1 MKLRHGQLWRRLGL
15 AIVSGI
21 LVASLAPSTI
31 AAPLDGQDMRGD
43 AQSADVDLSRSDS
56 GAADSDA
63 SQDRAASD
71 GTDASESADSAD
83 STESAD
89 AATAS
94 SQEESADVRT
104 YVYPGTSGPTRVH
117 VITTQ
122 GSDAILLES
131 KGVFG
136 MIDGGEGQGAPDGSD
151 PRYPLRPGT
160 TPASKGDTQRILDYM
175 SSQGVTSSNLAFYL
189 GTHPHSDHID
199 NADDIIYRFHPQVI
213 FSPEYSDAWIS
224 NPNALWDNQWVY
236 DRMIAAASWA
246 QRSYG
251 AQLVQHVRN
260 YDTHVQLGDMD
271 VQLIPFDPQESYRR
285 HPIRDANLLG
295 WGSVVSAFGHRAF
308 LAADLEI
315 EGDLEDRI
323 AAVVGHVDMLKAGHH
338 GLATSNSE
346 SFMATL
352 SPSMIIQTNPEWV
365 TPDRLTTSVTVSG
378 TASWAPT
385 ADLWDRA
392 RIPAVVGTFSESG
405 ISYND
410 LSAASWGHEYYQ
422 GVTPRAWWFQGARPQ
437 STYGWWKSWSGNWYF
452 FADHP
457 YCATSQWVNDR
468 GTWYWMDST
477 GVMATGWIYDG
488 SSRYYLDD
496 KGNPT
501 AQGWQSVD
509 GNWHYFVDGR
519 ASTGWLADRGTW
531 YRLDESTGAMLTGW
545 QKVDGRWYYMR
556 SSGAVVTGW
565 QSIDGSWYYFDGAG
579 TMATGWIQ
587 DGGSWY
593 YMNESGK
600 MVSGWLRD
608 GDAWYYM
615 SSSGAMTVGWQN
627 VGGSWYY
634 FPGSGVMVTGW
645 IQDGG
650 SWYYMSETGA
660 MVTGTQVI
668 DGRRATFTASG
679 RWTGYLP

>member
-1 MKLRHGQLWRRLGL
+1 MNLRHGQLWQRLGL
-15 AIVSGI
+15 TVLSGI
-21 LVASLAPSTI
+21 LVASLAPATA
-31 AAPLDGQDMRGD
+31 AAPADGQDTHSD
-43 AQSADVDLSRSDS
+43 AEAADLTLSSADSSIV
-56 GAADSDA
+56 APAA
-63 SQDRAASD
+63 SQDRVASD
-71 GTDASESADSAD
+71 GADASDASDSAE

-89 AATAS
+89 EATAS
-94 SQEESADVRT
+94 SEEDSGDVRT
-104 YVYPGTSGPTRVH
+104 YTYPGTSGPTRIH
-117 VITTQ
+117 VISTQ

-136 MIDGGEGQGAPDGSD
+136 MIDGGEGLGAPDGSD
-151 PRYPLRPGT
+151 PRYPARPGISA
-160 TPASKGDTQRILDYM
+160 ASKGDTQRVLDYM

-199 NADDIIYRFHPQVI
+199 NADDIIYRFHPRAI
-213 FSPEYSDAWIS
+213 FTPEYSDSWIS
-224 NPNALWDNQWVY
+224 DPNTLWDNQWVY

-251 AQLVQHVRN
+251 ATLVQHVRN
-260 YDTHVQLGDMD
+260 YGTHVQIGDMD
-271 VQLIPFDPQESYRR
+271 IQIIPFDPEESYKL

-338 GLATSNSE
+338 GLTTSNSE

-378 TASWAPT
+378 NASWAPT

-392 RIPAVVGTFSESG
+392 RIPAVVGTFTESG

-422 GVTPRAWWFQGARPQ
+422 GVTPRAWWFRGARPQ
-437 STYGWWKSWSGNWYF
+437 STYGWWKGWSGNWYF
-452 FADHP
+452 FTGHP

-468 GTWYWMDST
+468 GSWYWMDST
-477 GVMATGWIYDG
+477 GAMATGWIYDG
-488 SSRYYLDD
+488 SSRYYLDG

-501 AQGWQSVD
+501 AQGWQRVD

-519 ASTGWLADRGTW
+519 ASIGWLADRGAW
-531 YRLDESTGAMLTGW
+531 YRLDEWSGVMLTGW
-545 QKVDGRWYYMR
+545 QKVDG
-556 SSGAVVTGW
+556 A
-565 QSIDGSWYYFDGAG
+565 WYYFDGAG
-579 TMATGWIQ
+579 VMVTGWNQ
-587 DGGSWY
+587 VGGSWY
-593 YMNESGK
+593 FMAESGK
-600 MVSGWLRD
+600 MVTGWLRD
-608 GDAWYYM
+608 GDAWYFM
-615 SSSGAMTVGWQN
+615 EPSGSMVSGWKSI
-627 VGGSWYY
+627 GDSWYY
-634 FPGSGVMVTGW
+634 FADSGVMATGRV
-645 IQDGG
+645 IVSGR
-650 SWYYMSETGA
+650 MSSFAE
-660 MVTGTQVI
+660 
-668 DGRRATFTASG
+668 SG
-679 RWTGYLP
+679 RWLGYVS

>member
-1 MKLRHGQLWRRLGL
+1 MHSN
-15 AIVSGI
+15 A
-21 LVASLAPSTI
+21 
-31 AAPLDGQDMRGD
+31 
-43 AQSADVDLSRSDS
+43 
-56 GAADSDA
+56 
-63 SQDRAASD
+63 
-71 GTDASESADSAD
+71 ES
-83 STESAD
+83 
-89 AATAS
+89 
-94 SQEESADVRT
+94 
-104 YVYPGTSGPTRVH
+104 
-117 VITTQ
+117 
-122 GSDAILLES
+122 
-131 KGVFG
+131 
-136 MIDGGEGQGAPDGSD
+136 
-151 PRYPLRPGT
+151 
-160 TPASKGDTQRILDYM
+160 
-175 SSQGVTSSNLAFYL
+175 
-189 GTHPHSDHID
+189 
-199 NADDIIYRFHPQVI
+199 
-213 FSPEYSDAWIS
+213 
-224 NPNALWDNQWVY
+224 
-236 DRMIAAASWA
+236 
-246 QRSYG
+246 
-251 AQLVQHVRN
+251 
-260 YDTHVQLGDMD
+260 
-271 VQLIPFDPQESYRR
+271 
-285 HPIRDANLLG
+285 
-295 WGSVVSAFGHRAF
+295 
-308 LAADLEI
+308 ADLEI

-352 SPSMIIQTNPEWV
+352 SPSMIIQTNLEWV
-365 TPDRLTTSVTVSG
+365 TPDRLTTLVTVSG

-392 RIPAVVGTFSESG
+392 RIPAVVGTFTESG

-452 FADHP
+452 FVDHP

-477 GVMATGWIYDG
+477 GAMATGWIYDG

-519 ASTGWLADRGTW
+519 VSTGWLADRGTW
-531 YRLDESTGAMLTGW
+531 YRLDESTGVMLTGW

-556 SSGAVVTGW
+556 SSGAMVTGW

-593 YMNESGK
+593 YMNE
-600 MVSGWLRD
+600 
-608 GDAWYYM
+608 
-615 SSSGAMTVGWQN
+615 
-627 VGGSWYY
+627 
-634 FPGSGVMVTGW
+634 
-645 IQDGG
+645 
-650 SWYYMSETGA
+650 TGA

-679 RWTGYLP
+679 RWTGYASRSTPPDRGPLIQASWPRPR